1 MLTSHLCCGI
11 MRNRKG
17 SRPFSSVTS
26 LSEEHA
32 VRAPEPPASQNDPSL
47 NPTGPRTYEDTAVR
61 PHPQGPNSPGAS
73 EPGDMGAPEKRDYEK
88 APKQTPP
95 SEGGL
100 GYRGA

>member
-1 MLTSHLCCGI
+1 
-11 MRNRKG
+11 
-17 SRPFSSVTS
+17 
-26 LSEEHA
+26 
-32 VRAPEPPASQNDPSL
+32 VRAPEPPASPNDPSL

-61 PHPQGPNSPGAS
+61 PEPQGPNSPGAS
-73 EPGDMGAPEKRDYEK
+73 EPGDMGAPEERDYEK